1 MNSQRDN
8 ACKSLAKVSF
18 GYAPRFASMPRMTI
32 LIFAIFQ
39 VSGFDFCPKMETLSL
54 RPLCVSMNFMDCTNI
69 PQDPQQESQ
78 RCLYLI
84 LSNDSR
90 DFEHPCVQKQIGN
103 CKRHNYPFMRKNI
116 KKEIPRC
123 IAKCKLHTLKESFL
137 SFNLI

>member
-54 RPLCVSMNFMDCTNI
+54 RPLCDLMNFMDCTNI
-69 PQDPQQESQ
+69 SPGSTARISTGHVIDTME
-78 RCLYLI
+78 R
-84 LSNDSR
+84 
-90 DFEHPCVQKQIGN
+90 
-103 CKRHNYPFMRKNI
+103 
-116 KKEIPRC
+116 
-123 IAKCKLHTLKESFL
+123 
-137 SFNLI
+137 